1 MIRLPDTVRVQAE
14 MLRMCKESFPMTLA
28 PGLDPAALVLL
39 EGCAGTH
46 TDLAP
51 LLFAA
56 RCSLQLSSLTT
67 DTIAI
72 ASV

>member
-1 MIRLPDTVRVQAE
+1 MIRLPATVRVQAE

-46 TDLAP
+46 TW
-51 LLFAA
+51 
-56 RCSLQLSSLTT
+56 
-67 DTIAI
+67 I
-72 ASV
+72 